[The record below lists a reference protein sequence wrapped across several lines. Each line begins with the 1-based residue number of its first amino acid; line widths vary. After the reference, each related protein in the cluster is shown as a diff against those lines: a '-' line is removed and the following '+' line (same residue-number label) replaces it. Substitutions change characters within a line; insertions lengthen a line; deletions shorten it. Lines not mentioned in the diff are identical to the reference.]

1 MKSNT
6 ISFVTPCFNEE
17 LNVRD
22 LFFAVKKVMKS
33 LPYEYEHIF
42 IDNSSTDNT
51 VKILKELAI
60 KNKNLKIIV
69 NARNFGHV
77 RSPFYGILQSSGDGC
92 ILISAD
98 FQDPPEMIPQFINR
112 WEEGCKIVLAKK
124 TLSEEHSLMFY
135 LRSSY
140 YKFMN
145 KISEIPLTENCT
157 GYGLLDK
164 RVVEILRRID
174 APYPY
179 LRGLLCEIGFPIT
192 LIPFSQPIRQKG
204 LSKNNFYS
212 LYDSAMSGIVN
223 HSKLPLRLMAIG
235 GFVLSFLSLLI
246 AIFFVVAKLLYWN
259 SFQLGIAPL
268 LIGIFFFGSLQAF
281 FIGVLGEYIS
291 SIYTQVRKLPLV
303 IESERIN
310 FNYFKTKKSLMPS
323 KQL

>member
-6 ISFVTPCFNEE
+6 ISLVTPCFNEE

-98 FQDPPEMIPQFINR
+98 FQDPPEMIPQFINK

-124 TLSEEHSLMFY
+124 PFL
-135 LRSSY
+135 
-140 YKFMN
+140 KN
-145 KISEIPLTENCT
+145 IP
-157 GYGLLDK
+157 
-164 RVVEILRRID
+164 
-174 APYPY
+174 
-179 LRGLLCEIGFPIT
+179 
-192 LIPFSQPIRQKG
+192 
-204 LSKNNFYS
+204 
-212 LYDSAMSGIVN
+212 
-223 HSKLPLRLMAIG
+223 
-235 GFVLSFLSLLI
+235 
-246 AIFFVVAKLLYWN
+246 
-259 SFQLGIAPL
+259 
-268 LIGIFFFGSLQAF
+268 
-281 FIGVLGEYIS
+281 
-291 SIYTQVRKLPLV
+291 
-303 IESERIN
+303 
-310 FNYFKTKKSLMPS
+310 
-323 KQL
+323 